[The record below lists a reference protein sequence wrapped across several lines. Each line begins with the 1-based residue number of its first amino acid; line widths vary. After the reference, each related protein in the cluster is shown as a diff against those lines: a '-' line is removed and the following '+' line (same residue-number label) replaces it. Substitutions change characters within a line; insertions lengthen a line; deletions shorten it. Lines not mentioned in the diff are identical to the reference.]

1 MYFIQLQWL
10 YISVLAIPS
19 AHVCTSDAAIKYS
32 AVKNNA
38 LEFFHNSQST
48 FAATTLLS
56 AMYPANVL
64 VTVRC
69 ETH

>member
-1 MYFIQLQWL
+1 MQWL
-10 YISVLAIPS
+10 YFSVLEIPS
-19 AHVCTSDAAIKYS
+19 AHVCTSDTVIIYS
-32 AVKNNA
+32 AVRNNA
-38 LEFFHNSQST
+38 LEFFHNSQSA